1 MEAAIWSL
9 KKGNFTNRREEKL
22 RIGDDGK
29 ILFVHLG
36 YAPKGITRTLKRNSQ
51 TNKKNYPN

>member
-1 MEAAIWSL
+1 MEL
-9 KKGNFTNRREEKL
+9 EKGNFTNRREEKL